1 MSPSSLKHVLRTLET
16 GEIAHADYVAHLSA
30 MKRRIEDTL
39 NGGAPAIEA
48 VLGPSR
54 VGKTML
60 NNALVRAYPE
70 SEFEGCRRVQ
80 VLPFVLPT
88 PVTPKEM
95 PIAILDALGA
105 PAGPRSGGT
114 VALFKRMVNQLR
126 LAGVRVLLGE
136 EVSHSVDSGTRV
148 QNRAAA
154 DWFKQLVDREFTLIL
169 FGLPKLKSLYES
181 NEQFRLRASKPREFR
196 PYDCRNQEEMN
207 EYAKCVRS
215 FAGIFRR
222 AGWPLD
228 VPSDLLVTHCYLL
241 SGGLV
246 GVTSKFMQRLAYDFQ
261 FESAPR
267 ALTFVDCRKA
277 LASFEPA
284 GSPLY
289 PAFTQEEVTP
299 QQLAAAHAC
308 VLQMSDLTPKRGDAA

>member
-1 MSPSSLKHVLRTLET
+1 MNPSSLKQVLRTLEV
-16 GEIAHADYVAHLSA
+16 GEISHAEYAGHLSA
-30 MKRRIEDTL
+30 MTRRIDDTL
-39 NGGAPAIEA
+39 DGGAPAIEA

-54 VGKTML
+54 AGKTML
-60 NNALVRAYPE
+60 INALGRAYPKTE
-70 SEFEGCRRVQ
+70 SDGCRQVQ
-80 VLPFVLPT
+80 VLPFVFPT

-105 PAGPRSGGT
+105 PVGPRGGGA
-114 VALFKRMVNQLR
+114 VELFKRMVSQLR

-154 DWFKQLVDREFTLIL
+154 DWLKQLMDRDFTLIL
-169 FGLPKLKSLYES
+169 FGLPKLRSLYES

-196 PYDCRNQEEMN
+196 PYDCRNKEEMN

-215 FAGIFRR
+215 FAGSFRR
-222 AGWPLD
+222 AGWQID
-228 VPSDLLVTHCYLL
+228 IPSDDLVLHCYLL

-246 GVTSKFMQRLAYDFQ
+246 GVTSKFMQRLAYEFQ
-261 FESAPR
+261 FETVPR
-267 ALTFVDCRKA
+267 ALTFADCRRA

-289 PAFTQEEVTP
+289 PAFTREDVTP
-299 QQLAAAHAC
+299 QELAAAHAC
-308 VLQMSDLTPKRGDAA
+308 VLEFSELLPKLGDSK